1 MTFFLIGT
9 YGYKLS
15 HVHCRRQVISEL
27 LLRIR
32 PRYHHIFFMMMNDD
46 SVRTEKSNDFYLYM
60 EKDNFSRFTIQRPD
74 IIKQVYVHVKM
85 TKNQ

>member
-1 MTFFLIGT
+1 
-9 YGYKLS
+9 
-15 HVHCRRQVISEL
+15 
-27 LLRIR
+27 
-32 PRYHHIFFMMMNDD
+32 MMMNDD

-60 EKDNFSRFTIQRPD
+60 EKDNFSRFTLQQPD